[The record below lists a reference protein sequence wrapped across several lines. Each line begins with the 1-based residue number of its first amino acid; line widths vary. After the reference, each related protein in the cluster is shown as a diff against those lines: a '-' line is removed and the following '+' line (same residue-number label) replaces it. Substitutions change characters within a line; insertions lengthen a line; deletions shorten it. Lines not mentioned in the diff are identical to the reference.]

1 MHAST
6 HTHTHTHTRTR
17 THTHARTHKHTH
29 TGAQMNTP
37 WHTHTPMNTHTQKQ
51 KPTSAAVSD
60 PSPPADAPSATP
72 PSFAPPRS
80 APAAASFSVTL
91 PPTNHHHLP
100 SGVTKAAWSS
110 LCAAPSASRDLRR
123 WDCETRDARSE
134 NGTRMVTVQVTRA
147 GKTCGARR
155 SDGASGTGARA
166 RDATWRCELLRC
178 RPGLRHTSHGRVQAN
193 TWISCMAHMPAI
205 TPQTP
210 ARQVSAHAGLM
221 RVRTTSVRVYVR
233 ARTLRKLELRRLRI
247 SQGKARGRGFPP
259 RRHVCMRVRALRLR
273 LRLCRATLALA
284 TGSSHPPSA
293 TPSHIRGE
301 TGS

>member
-1 MHAST
+1 M
-6 HTHTHTHTRTR
+6 
-17 THTHARTHKHTH
+17 
-29 TGAQMNTP
+29 
-37 WHTHTPMNTHTQKQ
+37 
-51 KPTSAAVSD
+51 
-60 PSPPADAPSATP
+60 
-72 PSFAPPRS
+72 
-80 APAAASFSVTL
+80 
-91 PPTNHHHLP
+91 
-100 SGVTKAAWSS
+100 
-110 LCAAPSASRDLRR
+110 CAAPSASRDLRR

-293 TPSHIRGE
+293 TPSHIQSQRR
-301 TGS
+301 TGFVVNTRTTRTVTDTSHVPVVTSLNFTALFAGPRPSNSRLSLPLALRRTHERPQHTPPRQRAGHRRRRTPAM